1 MLVLRQRRNF
11 KGQSDSRKM
20 SNTYASRAATTFPQ
34 FANLPGELQL
44 KIWRFAIPEPRVI
57 TYSSRPSV
65 EFYHPNIDKSI
76 YKLTYTNP
84 GILGACYDSRTEA
97 LKRYQPAFNI
107 ELCHP
112 VYIDFKRDIFEFG
125 DFPAL
130 EAFSIKN
137 SPFSGSKGEGDRILT
152 LGTTLSEYLD
162 EHRFT
167 LICSNFASLKTLLVR
182 ETNYWTRRSLRGV
195 PLSRY
200 ESKDIERSWP
210 RITSRVRSNIQ
221 ARGGDWSAWRPPV
234 VVRGSLDQ
242 WEESLRNVT
251 AEEVHKMY
259 WDVDGDGIEK
269 A

>member
-1 MLVLRQRRNF
+1 
-11 KGQSDSRKM
+11 M
-20 SNTYASRAATTFPQ
+20 SNTYFRRAPISFPQ
-34 FANLPGELQL
+34 FAKLPGELQL
-44 KIWRFAIPEPRVI
+44 KIWKFAIPEPRVI
-57 TYSSRPSV
+57 TYSSRPFT
-65 EFYHPNIDKSI
+65 EIYPPNTHKSI

-97 LKRYQPAFNI
+97 LKRYQPAFTI
-107 ELCHP
+107 ELGHP
-112 VYIDFKRDIFEFG
+112 IYIDFTRDIFEFG
-125 DFPAL
+125 DFAAL
-130 EAFSIKN
+130 QAFSIKN

-152 LGTTLSEYLD
+152 LGITISKYLD

-167 LICSNFASLKTLLVR
+167 LICSNFAALKTLMVR
-182 ETNYWTRRSLRGV
+182 ETEYWTRRSLRGV
-195 PLSRY
+195 PLNRY

-234 VVRGSLDQ
+234 VVRGLLDQ

-251 AEEVHKMY
+251 AEEVYKMY
-259 WDVDGDGIEK
+259 LDVDVDGIEK